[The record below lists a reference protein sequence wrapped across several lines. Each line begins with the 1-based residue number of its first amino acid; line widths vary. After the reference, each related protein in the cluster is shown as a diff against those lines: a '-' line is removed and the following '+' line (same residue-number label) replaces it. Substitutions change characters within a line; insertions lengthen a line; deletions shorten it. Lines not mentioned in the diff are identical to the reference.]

1 MKKIKIIRI
10 QSRIVVGGPAI
21 HTRLLSEKLNP
32 EKYETILIGGASSN
46 NEKSLVNDL
55 LERGIDCRVIPE
67 MGRDIHFFED
77 IISFFKLL
85 KVIKKEKPDIV
96 HTHTAKAG
104 ALGRLAAFFARVPIV
119 FHTFH
124 GHVFHSYFSKFRT
137 KVYLLIEKLL
147 AKISTVII
155 VISQSQYDDIVSTYH
170 ITKPE
175 KVKIISLG
183 FDWET
188 FSTNNNQSL
197 RLKFNIEPDKYLV
210 GIIGRLVPIKGWDLF
225 IEIVDRLIKDSSGE
239 FRFIII
245 GDGFLNE
252 YIHEKIKKLN
262 LRNFI
267 TMSGWLELKSS
278 VYKELD
284 LVLSTSLNEGT
295 PVSLIEALVS
305 GIPVVASNVGGVK
318 DVLDS
323 YENTWLV
330 NSRNPSDYVSLIK
343 NLAKIKVR
351 LDARVSNEVKFRY
364 SNERLLEDI
373 EKLYTNIFTTQLI
386 R

>member
-1 MKKIKIIRI
+1 VKKIKIIRI